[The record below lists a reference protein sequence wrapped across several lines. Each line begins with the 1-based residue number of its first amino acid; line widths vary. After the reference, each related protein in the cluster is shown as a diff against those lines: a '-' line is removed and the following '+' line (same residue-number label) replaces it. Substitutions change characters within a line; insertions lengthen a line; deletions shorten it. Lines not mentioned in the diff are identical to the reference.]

1 MQASLLVMSKKE
13 KSFDLPRV
21 LFLVQ
26 DFPVESLDIDE
37 RIVAYNALRSR
48 FLGISCDVSI
58 EEVALMSR
66 DSLELVLG
74 LIPLLIR
81 ENPEAIPAI
90 AQALIPR

>member
-1 MQASLLVMSKKE
+1 MDSKE

-21 LFLVQ
+21 LFLLQ

-37 RIVAYNALRSR
+37 RIIAYNALRSR
-48 FLGISCDVSI
+48 FLGISCSASP
-58 EEVALMSR
+58 EEVILISQ
-66 DSLELVLG
+66 DNLELVLG

-81 ENPEAIPAI
+81 ENPEVIPAI